1 MALLNR
7 VAIAFTVSR
16 RFLKRSAGDDY
27 NMAKY
32 YDFDSDY
39 LIEIEPRVRHYKIH
53 SQASL
58 PTRSE
63 QCSMAILKP
72 AQKPA
77 LPKIPRS

>member
-1 MALLNR
+1 
-7 VAIAFTVSR
+7 
-16 RFLKRSAGDDY
+16 
-27 NMAKY
+27 MAKY